1 MKPNPDPMN
10 ALPLLALL
18 LTALPLAAQNPSK
31 PGGTDL
37 ESLTPNQKAFLNLPE
52 ERRTEFVKHLGEANR
67 LFQQKRT
74 FECLDVLAKASA
86 IFPDSPEIHNM
97 RGSCYVEMRS
107 FDKALQEYE
116 KAAALSK
123 DNPSIQFNIGEVYFV
138 TRQWQK
144 SYDVFAGVLKQLPQE
159 AVSMARLAE
168 FKQLLCL
175 LRLDRG
181 KEAAMLAEKYDYMD
195 DSPFHYFAN
204 AALAYEKKDEL
215 KAEEWMAMAGRIFN
229 DPAILSA
236 WQDTMIEFGYIK
248 SFYGEG
254 SGSSNE

>member
-1 MKPNPDPMN
+1 MK
-10 ALPLLALL
+10 ALPILALL
-18 LTALPLAAQNPSK
+18 LFTLPLAAQNESK
-31 PGGTDL
+31 PNQIDP

-52 ERRTEFVKHLGEANR
+52 ERRTEFAKHLGEANR
-67 LFQQKRT
+67 LFQQKRI
-74 FECLDVLAKASA
+74 FECIDVLSKASA
-86 IFPDSPEIHNM
+86 IFPDSPELHNM
-97 RGSCYVEMRS
+97 RGSCYVELRN

-138 TRQWQK
+138 TKQWQK
-144 SYDVFAGVLKQLPQE
+144 SYDVFAGVLKQLPE
-159 AVSMARLAE
+159 AAASMARLVE

-175 LRLDRG
+175 IRLDRAQ
-181 KEAAMLAEKYDYMD
+181 EAAVLAEKYDYMD

-215 KAEEWMAMAGRIFN
+215 KAEEWMAMASRIFN
-229 DPAILSA
+229 NPAILSS

-254 SGSSNE
+254 SENPAE